1 MTEAKFSP
9 ALETLV
15 RYAKNIGDKKN
26 APLTAERFLVAVID
40 SLWDIQQIADHSVV
54 AAANLIKNTGADLTK
69 LRQDLMVHIKGNV
82 SMAFLGDLHMKRV
95 LTKASALADGE
106 IDPGLLTRCIMDDPT
121 EVIRKLLGKTECNTQ
136 DGGSA
141 TGDTAARQA
150 DLEQKFDRLF
160 EQVAEAEAMAAA
172 AATPPAGSAKDKMA
186 QLTQR
191 VKDIRDRLSQ
201 IVFGQDNAI
210 NVLTSGYFQAEMLAM
225 TDKKR
230 TKPGATFL
238 FAGPPGVGKTYL
250 AESAAKVMDLPFQ
263 RFDMSEYCENESAI
277 EFCGSDKVYKNSKPG
292 NFTSFVSKN
301 PKSVVLFDEIE
312 KAHLSIIHLFLQIL
326 DAGRIRDNHTDEEI
340 SLKDVIMIFTT
351 NAGKQL
357 YTDSETG
364 DFSTLSRKVIL
375 KALQR
380 DINPETGNP
389 FFPAAICS
397 RFASGNV
404 VMFNHMSAHNLRD
417 IAKKEVLRHAENF
430 QKEAGV
436 QVQISDA
443 VYSALLFAEGGAA
456 DARTVRGR
464 AEAFFDDELYE
475 LFRLTGT
482 RADVGGIRDIETIH
496 LDVELPEED
505 PEIRSLFV
513 GKELP
518 RVMVFA
524 GEAVLEACD
533 TQKPQC
539 RLLHCTDLPEAIQCL
554 RDQEVKLA
562 LVDMR
567 YGRRS
572 QKDYLNLED
581 MDSLGRDCLR
591 YLREN
596 CGDLPIYLLQTPEYR
611 IGQEEQLSF
620 MRQGVR
626 GVLTV
631 SGEGEEFAD
640 AVNRICEQ
648 LHQQESM
655 NSLAKSNK
663 LVSFETAQ
671 RLSQDGKIAKISLFD
686 FRLSV
691 AMDAEDSK
699 NVMSNVSKPN
709 VTFDQVIGAD
719 DAKQELKY
727 FVEYLRDPKKY
738 LGTGVRPP
746 KGVLLYGPPG
756 TGKTL
761 LAKAM
766 ATEAGVTFIAAEGN
780 EFLKPYIGEGQQRV
794 HELFRTAR
802 KYAPAILFVDE
813 IDAVGMARGGDG
825 TRSTDAAL
833 TAFLTEMDGFH
844 CDAAKPV
851 FVLAATN
858 ADVTPGGH
866 KSLDA
871 ALMRRFDRK
880 ICIDLPNKEDRI
892 RYMKW
897 KMGKNPTFAV
907 TEDKINNLA
916 VRSTGMS
923 LAELESVLELS
934 LRMVIR
940 AGGMHVT
947 DEILDEAFETFHSGE
962 KKQWD
967 LALLQRVARH
977 EAGHAFLCWHSGETP
992 SYLTV
997 VARAGHGGY
1006 MRHGENEDKNL
1017 YTKDE
1022 LLALIRTSLG
1032 GRAAELLYYGPKD
1045 GVSTGAS
1052 GDLAS
1057 ATRTAQHIVCS
1068 YGMDDN
1074 FGLAVIDPGVAR
1086 GGELSGSVRNAVN
1099 QILAEQMTEA
1109 TRILTENQAR
1119 LDRLVEVL
1127 MEKNHLTGNEIQAI
1141 LEQNP

>member
-1 MTEAKFSP
+1 MTEAKFTP

-15 RYAKNIGDKKN
+15 RYAKNIGDSKN

-40 SLWDIQQIADHSVV
+40 ALGDMRQIADLTVV
-54 AAANLIKNTGADLTK
+54 SAISQIRATGVDMAK
-69 LRQDLMVHIKGNV
+69 MRQDLAVYIKGNV

-95 LTKASALADGE
+95 LAKASEATGGA
-106 IDPGLLTRCIMDDPT
+106 IDPSTLTRCILADPT
-121 EVIRKLLGKTECNTQ
+121 DAIRKALGQ
-136 DGGSA
+136 AGGNVQSA
-141 TGDTAARQA
+141 ASTSGDTAANQA
-150 DLEQKFDRLF
+150 ALEQKFDRLF
-160 EQVAEAEAMAAA
+160 EQVAEAETMADEAA
-172 AATPPAGSAKDKMA
+172 KPPVGSAKDKVA

-191 VKDIRDRLSQ
+191 AKDIRDRLSK

-210 NVLTSGYFQAEMLAM
+210 NVLTSGYFQAELLAM

-250 AESAAKVMDLPFQ
+250 AESAAKVMGLPFQ

-292 NFTSFVSKN
+292 NFTSFVSQN

-340 SLKDVIMIFTT
+340 SLKDVVMIFTT

-417 IAKKEVLRHAENF
+417 IAKKEVLRHADNF
-430 QKEAGV
+430 QKETGV

-475 LFRLTGT
+475 LFRLIGT
-482 RADVGGIRDIETIH
+482 RSDVGGIRDIETIH
-496 LDVELPEED
+496 LDVELPEAD

-518 RVMVFA
+518 RVLVFA
-524 GEAVLEACD
+524 GEETMAACD
-533 TQKPQC
+533 AQKPQC
-539 RLLHCTDLPEAIQCL
+539 RLLHCTDIPETIQCL

-567 YGRRS
+567 YGRRN
-572 QKDYLNLED
+572 QQEYLNLED

-591 YLREN
+591 YLREH
-596 CGDLPIYLLQTPEYR
+596 CGDLPIYLLQAPEHR
-611 IGQEEQLSF
+611 IGQEEKLSF

-626 GVLTV
+626 GVLTI
-631 SGEGEEFAD
+631 SNEGDEFAD
-640 AVNRICEQ
+640 EVNRICEH

-671 RLSQDGKIAKISLFD
+671 RLSRDGKIAKISLFD

-709 VTFDQVIGAD
+709 VYFDQVIGAD
-719 DAKQELKY
+719 DAKQELQY

-813 IDAVGMARGGDG
+813 IDAVGMTRGSDSS
-825 TRSTDAAL
+825 RSTDAAL

-858 ADVTPGGH
+858 ADVTPGGS

-892 RYMKW
+892 RYMQW
-897 KMGKNPTFAV
+897 KMSKNAAFAV
-907 TEDKINNLA
+907 TEEKLNNLA

-940 AGGMHVT
+940 AGSMKVT

-967 LALLQRVARH
+967 VALLQRVARH

-1006 MRHGENEDKNL
+1006 MRHGDNEDKNL
-1017 YTKDE
+1017 YTKEE
-1022 LLALIRTSLG
+1022 LLANIRTSLG

-1068 YGMDDN
+1068 YGMDDA
-1074 FGLAVIDPGVAR
+1074 FGLAVIDPAVAR
-1086 GGELSGSVRNAVN
+1086 GGELSGTVRNAVN
-1099 QILAEQMTEA
+1099 QILTEQMAEA
-1109 TRILTENQAR
+1109 TRILTENQSR

-1141 LEQNP
+1141 LEQNS